1 MIISRTPF
9 RISFFGGATD
19 YPSWHNNHLGM
30 ILGATINKYC
40 YLTVQYKPQFIA
52 PRFRLLYSQLE
63 ECATVGEIQHPLI
76 HAILQ
81 YLNIDK
87 PLELYHASDL
97 PARSGIGSSSAF
109 AVGLLD
115 NLIAYAC
122 NGTQWNNP
130 ADIAKIATEIEQD
143 ILKEN
148 VGSQDQIL
156 TAYGGIN
163 QIVWH
168 PTGTHVVRPIELSP
182 QRLKEFHSHLMLF
195 YTGPRVEGNNEPINQ
210 DDHIDDLRRLA
221 DMANEGVNILTDSQ
235 DIAEF
240 GILLDE
246 AWQIKRQ
253 LSDGITN
260 THIDT
265 IHGAVMDAGAIG
277 CKLLGSG
284 GGGFMLVFARP
295 EDQNDVQE
303 TLLGYRPILDLATRI
318 PFEFDFEGS
327 KIIYASI

>member
-9 RISFFGGATD
+9 RISFFGGGTD
-19 YPSWHNNHLGM
+19 YPSWYNNHLGM
-30 ILGATINKYC
+30 VLGATINKYC

-63 ECATVGEIQHPLI
+63 ECATVGEINHPI
-76 HAILQ
+76 IRAILQ
-81 YLNIDK
+81 YLKIDK

-109 AVGLLD
+109 TVGLLD

-122 NGTQWNNP
+122 NGTWWNNP
-130 ADIAKIATEIEQD
+130 SEIAKIATEIEQD

-168 PTGTHVVRPIELSP
+168 PTGTHVVRPIELSL
-182 QRLKEFHSHLMLF
+182 QRLEEFHSHLMLF
-195 YTGPRVEGNNEPINQ
+195 YVGPRVGGINEPINQ
-210 DDHIDDLRRLA
+210 DDHIEDLRRLA
-221 DMANEGVNILTDSQ
+221 DMANEGVQILTGSQ
-235 DIAEF
+235 DITEF
-240 GILLDE
+240 GVLLDE

-253 LSDGITN
+253 LSTGISN
-260 THIDT
+260 TAIDDFYWL
-265 IHGAVMDAGAIG
+265 ARSAGAIG
-277 CKLLGSG
+277 GKLLGSG
-284 GGGFMLVFARP
+284 GGGFMLIFAKP
-295 EDQNDVQE
+295 EDRSRVEYN
-303 TLLGYRPILDLATRI
+303 LSDLRKLQHI

-327 KIIYASI
+327 KIIYVSV